1 MKGKILDG
9 ILRILIFLLLALVV
23 IKGGFSILGI
33 ALSDIVDRY
42 VTIASLIC
50 VAAVVILLLVRALLQ
65 RSGEDTGKNKTGN
78 THRK

>member
-33 ALSDIVDRY
+33 ALSDIADRY
-42 VTIASLIC
+42 VTVASLIC

>member
-33 ALSDIVDRY
+33 ALSDIADRY

-78 THRK
+78 TGR

>member
-33 ALSDIVDRY
+33 ALSDIADRY

-65 RSGEDTGKNKTGN
+65 RSGEDTRKNKTGN
-78 THRK
+78 TRRK

>member
-33 ALSDIVDRY
+33 ALYDIVDRY

-78 THRK
+78 TGR